1 MSDITPPATPPTPAG
16 DAGQPPPAEGQ
27 PGPVPYARFAEVNQ
41 KYKDLEQRLASIEAD
56 RKKADE
62 AALAEQGKYKE
73 LLEQRER
80 DLAAEKAARLR
91 LDVATR
97 KGLPAELVDRLR
109 GDDAAALEKD
119 ADALLALVKKP
130 GGPGVPPP
138 GGGGT
143 PPVLDLSKMSPA
155 EIRKARAEGKLK

>member
-1 MSDITPPATPPTPAG
+1 MADTDPTTPPAGETT
-16 DAGQPPPAEGQ
+16 PPAEGQ
-27 PGPVPYARFAEVNQ
+27 PGPVPYSRFQEVNRKAQ
-41 KYKDLEQRLASIEAD
+41 ELEARLSQIEEAQ
-56 RKKADE
+56 KKASE
-62 AALAEQGKYKE
+62 TALAEQGKYKE

-80 DLAAEKAARLR
+80 DLATERAARLR

-109 GDDAAALEKD
+109 GDDQAALEKD
-119 ADALLALVKKP
+119 ADQLLAFVKKP

-143 PPVLDLSKMSPA
+143 PPALDISKMTPA
-155 EIRKARAEGKLK
+155 EIRKARAEGKLKF